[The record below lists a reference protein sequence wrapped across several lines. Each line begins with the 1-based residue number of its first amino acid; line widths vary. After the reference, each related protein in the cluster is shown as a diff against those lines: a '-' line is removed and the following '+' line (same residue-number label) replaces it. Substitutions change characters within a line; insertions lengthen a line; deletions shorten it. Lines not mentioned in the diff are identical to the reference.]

1 MNFMSQETTNAVKDF
16 FKNPQVS
23 KAVVDMV
30 VRNRP
35 VGWSR
40 RSNAPYYREAYALAL
55 KGQIDA
61 MLKDR
66 KDRVFRY
73 DQFPQHSKETLYL
86 RINQA
91 LRYLLDFLDDETKT
105 YSKWNEMVAITRE
118 RGLGIRISY
127 RSEFR
132 ESGLGAFVAVPVD
145 QKSSAPIWKQKV
157 DDYLENASP
166 ADKPLHITGLCLTV
180 EQLADLKTSMKG
192 LDDVMFSATA
202 QEIKII
208 KTA

>member
-1 MNFMSQETTNAVKDF
+1 MSQQETTNAVKEF
-16 FKNPQVS
+16 FKNPQVA
-23 KAVVDMV
+23 KNVVDMV

-40 RSNAPYYREAYALAL
+40 RSNAPYYKEVYATAL
-55 KGQIDA
+55 KGQIDQ
-61 MLKDR
+61 MLADR
-66 KDRVFRY
+66 QDRVFPY
-73 DQFPQHSKETLYL
+73 AQFPQHSKETLYL

-91 LRYLLDFLDDETKT
+91 LRYLLDFLDDEHKT

-118 RGLGIRISY
+118 RGRGIRISY
-127 RSEFR
+127 RPEFR
-132 ESGLGAFVAVPVD
+132 DSGLNAFVAVPVE
-145 QKSSAPIWKQKV
+145 QKSHVPTWKQKV
-157 DDYLENASP
+157 DDYLENGSP
-166 ADKPLHITGLCLTV
+166 ADKPLHLTGLCLTV

-192 LDDVMFSATA
+192 LDSVMFSATA